1 MFSWV
6 HGLQVGSKNRS
17 KIEQKSITRWKCLPT
32 SIFSRFWSI
41 LEAKLGGKIEP
52 RQAKTGQ
59 DKRSEGKGKEEEGPG
74 HKTLRRAGLEILIAT
89 FLAISLLFFFA
100 SFFDAFLGRS
110 WLRFPSQLAFQNR
123 PKSKKNRCQDAIHL
137 GLRFLIDF
145 WSVLALNLDPFDP
158 KKTYFSLGKTRF
170 FEKSPFEVHI
180 DF

>member
-1 MFSWV
+1 MIPGTKS
-6 HGLQVGSKNRS
+6 HQPSGL
-17 KIEQKSITRWKCLPT
+17 RWFRALYWCHPLP
-32 SIFSRFWSI
+32 FFPR
-41 LEAKLGGKIEP
+41 GGVYPSPYPLP
-52 RQAKTGQ
+52 RTQ
-59 DKRSEGKGKEEEGPG
+59 DPPP
-74 HKTLRRAGLEILIAT
+74 RAGLEILIAT

-110 WLRFPSQLAFQNR
+110 WLRFPSQLASQNP

-145 WSVLALNLDPFDP
+145 WSVLALNLAPFDP
-158 KKTYFSLGKTRF
+158 KKPYFSLRKTKF